1 MISNPD
7 QQTTVVD
14 SFGLSSM
21 DSTLE
26 LKRTTLEREAD
37 GTTVRQKI
45 RSLTD
50 RQDVCPPH
58 EPEDH
63 AIPFHLRPAYEENV
77 TSHA

>member
-7 QQTTVVD
+7 QQTTVAD

-45 RSLTD
+45 LSLTD
-50 RQDVCPPH
+50 RQDVCPRTNPRTM
-58 EPEDH
+58 PYRFASDRL
-63 AIPFHLRPAYEENV
+63 IKRM
-77 TSHA
+77 